1 MGEQE
6 VQENYNEQYEF
17 LMKMQNEMQQV
28 REQSQRILEE
38 NAKLV
43 DKN

>member
-1 MGEQE
+1 
-6 VQENYNEQYEF
+6 
-17 LMKMQNEMQQV
+17 MKMQNEMQQV